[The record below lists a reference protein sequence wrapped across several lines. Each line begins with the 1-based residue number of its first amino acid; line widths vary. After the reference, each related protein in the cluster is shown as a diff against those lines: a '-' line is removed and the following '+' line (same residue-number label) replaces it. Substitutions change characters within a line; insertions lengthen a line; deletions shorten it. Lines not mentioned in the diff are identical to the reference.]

1 MYQKKLQQEGVQDV
15 VKQIKFE
22 PYGDL
27 FDQAFSQIKDY
38 LINNQDLHSQIENDE
53 TPGAEYPNEGVSEEG
68 ETKILH
74 FPTSDR
80 KYYHIMK
87 SQNVHIP

>member
-27 FDQAFSQIKDY
+27 VDQVFSQIKDY
-38 LINNQDLHSQIENDE
+38 LINNQDPNSQIENDE
-53 TPGAEYPNEGVSEEG
+53 TPGAEYLNEGVSEEG

-74 FPTSDR
+74 FPISCH
-80 KYYHIMK
+80 KYYHMMK
-87 SQNVHIP
+87 SKNVHIP

>member
-53 TPGAEYPNEGVSEEG
+53 TPGAEYPNEGVSQEG

-74 FPTSDR
+74 FPTSDH